1 LEDVRRTDATDAT
14 VASDASD
21 ASDLVVVPEPAGVVD
36 YAGLDEW
43 DEPAV
48 ASGS

>member
-1 LEDVRRTDATDAT
+1 
-14 VASDASD
+14 
-21 ASDLVVVPEPAGVVD
+21 VPEPAGVVD